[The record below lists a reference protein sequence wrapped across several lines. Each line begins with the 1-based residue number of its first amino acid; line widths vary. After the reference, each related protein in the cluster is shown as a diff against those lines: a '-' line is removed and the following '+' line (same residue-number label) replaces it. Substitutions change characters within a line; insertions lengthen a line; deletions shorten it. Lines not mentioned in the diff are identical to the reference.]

1 MRVLKILFISVCT
14 LIAGAAGVCAVL
26 SGLESIVMAPVFAVF
41 GWYYIFP
48 IFVLVAFMWL
58 LCVGRFARM
67 PWSVLFVIFGAALG
81 GGLMALAGR
90 SAKDLQMHDGMVLG
104 GILAGAISNL
114 MITVLR
120 DRAEPVTAPNGGPAT
135 PLGNSGVTEGPP
147 SVS

>member
-1 MRVLKILFISVCT
+1 MRALNILFISVCA

-26 SGLESIVMAPVFAVF
+26 SGLQSIVMAPVFAVF

-48 IFVLVAFMWL
+48 IFVLVAVMW

-67 PWSVLFVIFGAALG
+67 PWSVLFVVFGAALG
-81 GGLMALAGR
+81 GGLMAFVGR
-90 SAKDLQMHDGMVLG
+90 SANDLQMHDGMVLG
-104 GILAGAISNL
+104 GLLAGAISNL
-114 MITVLR
+114 MIIVLR
-120 DRAEPVTAPNGGPAT
+120 DRAEPVTAPNGGPAP